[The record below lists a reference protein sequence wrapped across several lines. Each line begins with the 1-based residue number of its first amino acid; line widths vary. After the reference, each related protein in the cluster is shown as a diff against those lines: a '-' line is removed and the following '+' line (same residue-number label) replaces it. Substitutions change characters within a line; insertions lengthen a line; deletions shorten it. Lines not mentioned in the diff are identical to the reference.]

1 MAAERV
7 LVLEHGAADVTH
19 AGLLLVGRDDVTLGA
34 QLGAVGADQLT
45 LVTVRHVLV
54 EVALAR
60 EHLVTVVTG
69 PLVLAF
75 LGVIVP
81 HVSIEVPEKRTYII
95 ALTDERITILLDFF
109 GANWTQSGLAATVLP
124 FAMLQSYVG
133 LEVLDLFESHVTLP
147 TGEPLLR
154 VIHCFR
160 MHLLLV
166 LQ

>member
-19 AGLLLVGRDDVTLGA
+19 ARLLLVGRDDVTLGA

-60 EHLVTVVTG
+60 EHLVAVVTG

-81 HVSIEVPEKRTYII
+81 HVSIKVPVKRRFII
-95 ALTDERITILLDFF
+95 ALKDERMTILLDFF
-109 GANWTQSGLAATVLP
+109 CANWT
-124 FAMLQSYVG
+124 
-133 LEVLDLFESHVTLP
+133 
-147 TGEPLLR
+147 
-154 VIHCFR
+154 
-160 MHLLLV
+160 
-166 LQ
+166 